1 MMIGFAASA
10 CTLPNFLES
19 FLSSDSMDGDVEDDS
34 SFILSLAADLL
45 SVKPY
50 GLRIN

>member
-19 FLSSDSMDGDVEDDS
+19 FLSSDSTDGDVEDDS

-45 SVKPY
+45 SVQPY
-50 GLRIN
+50 RLRIN